1 MARTS
6 IRKVCSQKLQQLEN
20 GTLERKRRQ
29 TTLDPYPDYIQ
40 TKVTKKLSQKGA
52 FKTCK
57 EKKVMKVAMFL

>member
-6 IRKVCSQKLQQLEN
+6 IRKVCSQKFQQLEN

-40 TKVTKKLSQKGA
+40 TKVTKKLSQKGLSRPA
-52 FKTCK
+52 KRK
-57 EKKVMKVAMFL
+57 RL